1 MVFFRNVQIRYAPL
15 QGDNEIYIALERPG
29 ASADGGVYSDRVE
42 LTDVKPR
49 FPVPDI
55 SAEYRYS
62 PSKWGYVELAGI
74 YRRIEWKDQ
83 GLQPF
88 DISGGVSGWGVNLSS
103 NLNFGKSDIL
113 RLSALYGE
121 GVENYMND
129 APVDI
134 GLQST
139 GNPNAPVEGVAI
151 PVSGFVGFLDHTW
164 NPQFTSSIGYSS
176 VNIDNAEL
184 DAPSAF
190 RRGQYAIANVLW
202 SPVPGAMSGVE
213 LQWGNR
219 HNFTDGFKSD
229 IFKIQFSFKY
239 NFSKTF

>member
-1 MVFFRNVQIRYAPL
+1 
-15 QGDNEIYIALERPG
+15 
-29 ASADGGVYSDRVE
+29 
-42 LTDVKPR
+42 VKPR

-103 NLNFGKSDIL
+103 NVNVGKADIL
-113 RLSALYGE
+113 RLQALYGE
-121 GVENYMND
+121 GIENYMND
-129 APVDI
+129 APADV
-134 GLQST
+134 GLKRNT
-139 GNPNAPVEGVAI
+139 GNVNAPVVGEAI

-164 NPQFTSSIGYSS
+164 NPQFTSSVGYSS
-176 VNIDNAEL
+176 VNITNSEL

-190 RRGQYAIANVLW
+190 RRGQYAIGNVLW
-202 SPVPGAMSGVE
+202 TPVPGVMSGVE

-219 HNFTDGFKSD
+219 HNFSDGFKSD

-239 NFSKTF
+239 NFSRTF